1 METTIMAKGK
11 TLTELAA
18 EIERR
23 AAAKSDYIVD
33 TSRLEAFAWPTGEIG
48 LRFGD
53 QTTRINEHTHRQI
66 GDALAIPAK
75 YYDRC
80 KAEAPELL
88 ANNINEWFKKHPA
101 KQMIRTLDGTARAY
115 LSDKFRP
122 LEHEDLA
129 LAVLPVLRELDLDLL
144 SSEITDRRLYIKA
157 VDRKVTRELA
167 KVGAEFGDGGHK
179 IVRVAAPAITISNSE
194 VGQGALSVLVGY
206 YDSWCSN
213 LATFG
218 ERSSRKY
225 HVGSRHDIGDEVYAL
240 LSDQSRR
247 LNDAAVWSAIT
258 DVTKAAFDRIQ
269 FDALI
274 DKVEGTKQDK
284 IEDAVQVISLASKR
298 YGLNEGEGKGI
309 LKHLIEGGQ
318 LNRFGLLNAITRQA
332 QDVADYDRATELE
345 RLGGEIVE
353 LPRSEWEV
361 LAAAA

>member
-1 METTIMAKGK
+1 MAKGK
-11 TLTELAA
+11 TLDELKA
-18 EIERR
+18 EIARR
-23 AAAKSDYIVD
+23 AAAKKDYLIKD
-33 TSRLEAFAWPTGEIG
+33 TSRLEVFAWPDGEIG
-48 LRFGD
+48 LRVGD
-53 QTTRINEHTHRQI
+53 LTTRINDLAHRQI

-80 KAEAPELL
+80 KQEAPELL
-88 ANNINEWFKKHPA
+88 ANNINAWFKKHPT
-101 KQMIRTLDGTARAY
+101 KQLVRTLDGTARAF
-115 LSDKFRP
+115 LSDKYRP
-122 LEHEDLA
+122 LENEDLA
-129 LAVLPVLRELDLDLL
+129 AAVLPVLTDLDLDIL
-144 SSEITDRRLYIKA
+144 SSEITDRRLYLKC
-157 VDRKVTRELA
+157 VDKRVTRELA
-167 KVGAEFGDGGHK
+167 KTGAEFGDGGHT

-225 HVGSRHDIGDEVYAL
+225 HVGQRHDIGDEVYAL

-258 DVTKAAFDRIQ
+258 DVTKAAFDRVH
-269 FDALI
+269 FDSLI
-274 DKVEGTKQDK
+274 DKVEGTKADK

-298 YGLNEGEGKGI
+298 YSLNEGEGKGI
-309 LKHLIEGGQ
+309 LKHLIAGAD
-318 LNRFGLLNAITRQA
+318 LSRFGLLNAITRQA

-353 LPRSEWEV
+353 LPRDEWKV
-361 LAAAA
+361 LAEAA

>member
-1 METTIMAKGK
+1 
-11 TLTELAA
+11 
-18 EIERR
+18 
-23 AAAKSDYIVD
+23 
-33 TSRLEAFAWPTGEIG
+33 
-48 LRFGD
+48 
-53 QTTRINEHTHRQI
+53 
-66 GDALAIPAK
+66 
-75 YYDRC
+75 
-80 KAEAPELL
+80 
-88 ANNINEWFKKHPA
+88 
-101 KQMIRTLDGTARAY
+101 MIRTLDGCTRAF

-122 LEHEDLA
+122 LENEDLA
-129 LAVLPVLRELDLDLL
+129 SAVLPVLNELELDLL

-157 VDRKVTRELA
+157 VDKSVTRELA

-206 YDSWCSN
+206 YDQWCSN

-218 ERSSRKY
+218 ERSSRRY
-225 HVGSRHDIGDEVYAL
+225 HVGQRHDIGDEVYAL

-269 FDALI
+269 FDSLI
-274 DKVEGTKQDK
+274 DKVEGTKADK